1 MECPYCQAELA
12 QVAGRCPNC
21 RRKLYEVTEEDFE
34 ETALEAD
41 GEPEGDGASGDAED
55 AELRDIRKLAE
66 ALEDRFV
73 CRRCGGRG
81 GIAKEVAMTGAGLS
95 KLLDVQ
101 HHHYLF
107 VSCERCGNV
116 EIYDPEVLL
125 GRKPGK
131 LGTALDML
139 FGG

>member
-1 MECPYCQAELA
+1 M
-12 QVAGRCPNC
+12 
-21 RRKLYEVTEEDFE
+21 
-34 ETALEAD
+34 ALESGGALDSD
-41 GEPEGDGASGDAED
+41 GSSDGAED
-55 AELRDIRKLAE
+55 AEPRDIRELAE
-66 ALEDRFV
+66 ALEDRFF
-73 CRRCGGRG
+73 CCRCGGRG

-107 VSCERCGNV
+107 VSCEHCGNV

-131 LGTALDML
+131 LGTALDLL